1 MDFDITVILLFFNDI
16 LISSDPPQPLLISE
30 RFKSAIINTLFEHW
44 GYFLFI
50 ILFPIALL
58 FFELFFERK
67 IKFFSYLRH
76 KDKENKWEIDY
87 QTKKRQESLKK
98 IIKDTVPNWTSEII
112 QSLESKAFIKL
123 VAGCFEAKGFLIK
136 YPSSIDKNT
145 KDIFFLH
152 QSDSNLPFAVIKCR
166 AIGDDLVSLNSLKVV
181 YDLSKQYGLKNLALV
196 TTGGFVD
203 NDAFQNRRGF
213 NLIGAPQLISL
224 LSQLPMDDQTYL
236 FAEMLIDKNNT

>member
-1 MDFDITVILLFFNDI
+1 MPSPSLVLEPTLTNLALSVPSIIWDMIKKDWIIFSLFFMI
-16 LISSDPPQPLLISE
+16 
-30 RFKSAIINTLFEHW
+30 
-44 GYFLFI
+44 FI
-50 ILFPIALL
+50 IALFLKSWGKKVD
-58 FFELFFERK
+58 FYT
-67 IKFFSYLRH
+67 YLH
-76 KDKENKWEIDY
+76 QKDKEKKWEQEYKQD
-87 QTKKRQESLKK
+87 KRQKELKK
-98 IIKDTVPNWTSEII
+98 IIQDTVPHWTPDII

-123 VAGCFEAKGFLIK
+123 VAGYFEAKGFFIK

-152 QSDSNLPFAVIKCR
+152 QSSSNLPFAVVKCR

-213 NLIGAPQLISL
+213 NLIGVLELISV
-224 LSQLPMDDQTYL
+224 LSRLPIDEQTYL
-236 FAEMLIDKNNT
+236 FAEMLIDNNNA